1 MARLLLLQLTGPRL
15 SLPEGEE
22 EEEVLPKRALK
33 MEIQVKQPKMALATA
48 GTMAQEGSGLTQRIK
63 PLIMVRSKQAQELG
77 I

>member
-22 EEEVLPKRALK
+22 EEVLPKQALK

-48 GTMAQEGSGLTQRIK
+48 GTMEQEGSGLTQRIK
-63 PLIMVRSKQAQELG
+63 PLIMVKSKQAQELG